1 MKFRNVLFLT
11 FCIKGNVNVGHLCLH
26 EGQCTESKRSGLCRH
41 DVCTCQAGYILI
53 DNTCYQG
60 ITVILS

>member
-1 MKFRNVLFLT
+1 MEFRDFLFLT
-11 FCIKGNVNVGHLCLH
+11 FFIKGNVIVGHPCLH
-26 EGQCTESKRSGLCRH
+26 DGQCTGLCRH

-60 ITVILS
+60 ITIIMS